1 MGSSHHD
8 RALTLTNG
16 YQERSK
22 NVAIM
27 ASCFGVVF
35 MKKLELY
42 LFRGALVTILAAV
55 AASPFVAAGH
65 LFYGFVSRT
74 MQTTHL
80 LALAYLMLIAL
91 ALFLIS
97 PAFGDNKR

>member
-1 MGSSHHD
+1 
-8 RALTLTNG
+8 
-16 YQERSK
+16 
-22 NVAIM
+22 M

>member
-1 MGSSHHD
+1 
-8 RALTLTNG
+8 
-16 YQERSK
+16 
-22 NVAIM
+22 
-27 ASCFGVVF
+27 

-42 LFRGALVTILAAV
+42 LFRIALVAILAAM

-65 LFYGFVSRT
+65 LVFGFMSKT

-80 LALAYLMLIAL
+80 LALVYLLLIAL

-97 PAFGDNKR
+97 PVFGDNKR